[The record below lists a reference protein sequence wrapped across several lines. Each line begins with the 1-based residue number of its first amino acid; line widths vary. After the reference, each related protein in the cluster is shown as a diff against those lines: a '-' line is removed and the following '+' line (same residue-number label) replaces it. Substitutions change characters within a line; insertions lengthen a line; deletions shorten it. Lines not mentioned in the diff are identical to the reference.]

1 MCRTYDG
8 FPNKRLHLHRV
19 NNVGSGCAVFVVR
32 VVICFVV
39 AGFVVVVVI
48 VIMQTT
54 SITPTTPMELIT
66 IQIILLTTVLSS
78 ISSEI

>member
-19 NNVGSGCAVFVVR
+19 NNVGSGCALFVVR

-39 AGFVVVVVI
+39 VVVVVI

-54 SITPTTPMELIT
+54 AITPTTPMELIT

-78 ISSEI
+78 ISSVI